1 MRNFSLLKFLALLL
15 MAVCSATLS
24 MAQNVAKNVAK
35 IGTTEYATLEEAVNS
50 VAQGKKGYIYILAD
64 ASFDKLSID
73 GKQIIINLQTHT
85 VKGNSIDVNG
95 VEGVDTYLKILDSK
109 AKGLTVNKNDNYSV
123 SYTASGTLEL
133 TGSITAYEGAKIK
146 VESGKVVSTTNFALL
161 AYGDVT
167 GQSDVASSIEVAG
180 GYVKAQEGCVSPRG
194 RGAAATISGTAVL
207 ESLDNAAVMG
217 NGTYNSN
224 EKLGGTS
231 ITIMGKCWLIG
242 RIQSDGYAACGI
254 YHPQQGTLTIKYSS
268 GIPNIVA
275 VNGAGI
281 VMRGGTLDYRAGN
294 ITATGDANFTGK
306 VGDSRVVVGTS
317 GIVYD
322 RDCNYYDVA
331 NAKIAISDNSGVK
344 KVVGAK
350 SAIEVV
356 NENNQAV
363 DNVFDIQGGTFSS
376 DVSAYVNTDGG
387 RETFE
392 HEGTYYVGK
401 FKAQVEGGLKYE
413 TALTAINNAPAG
425 STVKLL
431 KDCSESGRAPEV
443 TKNVTLDLN
452 GKNLTFSYITASKG
466 GNLTIK
472 DSGNGGTYTGTG
484 ANYSVLVKK
493 GGVFNLESGTL
504 TNSSTAS
511 GTSNVVVRVEGGTAT
526 TPAAS
531 TANIKGGKIE
541 SKGTPVF
548 VRDPGATVNV
558 SGGDLVGSGLACIAG
573 NGSDG
578 MGGTTINVSGGTLTA
593 KPYDATSAACGIYHP
608 NEGTLTIT
616 GGTINVTDGVGV
628 LMRGGEMTMTGGE
641 INATGDANRT
651 GSVGDTNQKI
661 GVSGVIFDRD
671 ANYPAVATT
680 SISIDGKAKVNG
692 AKEAVEL
699 INTNNVADAKSAFK
713 LKGGT
718 YNKDVSALLD
728 ANSVAEQKDGA
739 YVVTTYY
746 AQVGETKY
754 ATLQAAVDAVPEGGS
769 GNIEVIADA
778 TFNELKIKDKTIN
791 LDLLKHTVKGNY
803 IDVYND
809 KGQANLNIK
818 DSSPDKALS
827 VDKNNDYAVSYTNS
841 GILEMTH
848 IIGAY
853 YGAGINVESGT
864 IVSTNDMALSAI
876 GDDTGQKDIKSY
888 IKITGGYIK
897 AKSYCACP
905 EGRGAS
911 VTIEGNAVL
920 ESLDNAAVAG
930 NGTNTATKK
939 LGGTSISIGGPCWL
953 IGRSQTE
960 GDAACGIYHPQQGT
974 LTLKNSSGIPNI
986 VAVNGAGIV
995 MRGGTLDY
1003 QAGNI
1008 TATGDANFTGKI
1020 GDSSVEVGT
1029 CGIVYDRD
1037 CGYYDV
1043 ANAKINI
1050 SDNSEEKKVV
1060 GTKSAIQV
1068 INDKNQNIDGVFDIQ
1083 GGNFSSDVSKYCAVG
1098 FTATPNSDGT
1108 YGISKVGDLSVMVA
1122 YDKSYENVAEGGTV
1136 DINMD
1141 TVNKI
1146 MVAKTEVANVNTT
1159 LTKTFANTGWNAFF
1173 VPFDFTLTAEMLND
1187 FEFAKLYAVIAENNA
1202 PVVNFKTVA
1211 ANEKISAYSP
1221 YLIKAKTVDSHS
1233 LNVGAV
1239 TYESNV
1245 GEPVY
1250 FDFTDKTYIFYPVM
1264 ENTYIAAEKGYYL
1277 NSEKN
1282 SFVYNKNA
1290 GAYVPPLRFY
1300 MTIWDNKTEDY
1311 IVPTSGGASKVK
1323 FCVIGEGEATG
1334 ITDIVGDAAN
1344 ASGKVYNLQGV
1355 LVGNTTE
1362 GLPKGVYIKNGRK
1375 VIVK

>member
-1 MRNFSLLKFLALLL
+1 MSNRDAEGTFQHITIKYMRNFTLHKFLAMLL

-24 MAQNVAKNVAK
+24 VAKNVAK

-64 ASFDKLSID
+64 ASFDDLRIE
-73 GKQIIINLQTHT
+73 GKQIIINLQNHT
-85 VKGNSIDVNG
+85 VTGNKIDVYG
-95 VEGVDTYLKILDSK
+95 TEGTVTYLKILDSK
-109 AKGLTVNKNDNYSV
+109 ANGLSVDKNNNYSV
-123 SYTASGTLEL
+123 SYTTSGTLQL
-133 TGSITAYEGAKIK
+133 TRSITAYEGACIK
-146 VESGKVVSTTNFALL
+146 VESGTVVSTTSFALL
-161 AYGDVT
+161 AYGDKT
-167 GQSDVASSIEVAG
+167 GQNDVASSIEVTG

-194 RGAAATISGTAVL
+194 RGAAATISGAAVL

-217 NGTYNSN
+217 NGTYNDY
-224 EKLGGTS
+224 EKFGGTS

-242 RIQSDGYAACGI
+242 RIQTSGYAACGI
-254 YHPQQGTLTIKYSS
+254 YHPQQGTLTIKYSR

-331 NAKIAISDNSGVK
+331 NAKITISDNSGEK

-387 RETFE
+387 REVFE

-413 TALTAINNAPAG
+413 TALTAINKAPAG
-425 STVKLL
+425 STVVLL
-431 KDCSESGRAPEV
+431 KDCSAIGSGPDIG
-443 TKNVTLDLN
+443 KNVTLDLN
-452 GKNLTFSYITASKG
+452 GKNLIFRSMTVAKG

-472 DSGNGGTYTGTG
+472 DSGSGGTYSGTG
-484 ANYSVLVKK
+484 ANYSVYVKQ

-504 TNSSTAS
+504 TNTSNAN
-511 GTSNVVVRVEGGTAT
+511 GTSNVVVRVEGGTAA

-541 SKGTPVF
+541 TKGTPVF

-558 SGGDLVGSGLACIAG
+558 SGGELKGSGLACIAG
-573 NGSDG
+573 NGTEG

-593 KPYDATSAACGIYHP
+593 KPYDDTSAACGIYHP
-608 NEGTLTIT
+608 NEGTLNIT
-616 GGTINVTDGVGV
+616 GGTINVADGVGV

-641 INATGDANRT
+641 INATGDDATRT

-680 SISIDGKAKVNG
+680 CIKIDGEAKVNG

-699 INTNNVADAKSAFK
+699 INDNNVADAKSAFK

-718 YNKDVSALLD
+718 YSSDVSALLD
-728 ANSVAEQKDGA
+728 ENSAAEEKNGV
-739 YVVTTYY
+739 YVVKTYY

-754 ATLQAAVDAVPEGGS
+754 ATLQEA
-769 GNIEVIADA
+769 ADA
-778 TFNELKIKDKTIN
+778 ATAEQTVTVLNDVDMTTDGNLTVYAGKDIVLDMNGHSIKGANADYKNILVSGKLTLMDSKENSTGKIYSEDPYKSG
-791 LDLLKHTVKGNY
+791 V
-803 IDVYND
+803 
-809 KGQANLNIK
+809 
-818 DSSPDKALS
+818 DKALIYVADNGEFVMESGHINTVLPNS
-827 VDKNNDYAVSYTNS
+827 VDNGQFA
-841 GILEMTH
+841 
-848 IIGAY
+848 IGALD
-853 YGAGINVESGT
+853 NCKVT
-864 IVSTNDMALSAI
+864 I
-876 GDDTGQKDIKSY
+876 K
-888 IKITGGYIK
+888 GG
-897 AKSYCACP
+897 
-905 EGRGAS
+905 
-911 VTIEGNAVL
+911 TIEGGYSAITGFGDPN
-920 ESLDNAAVAG
+920 DNTTITI
-930 NGTNTATKK
+930 N
-939 LGGTSISIGGPCWL
+939 GGTL
-953 IGRSQTE
+953 ICPM
-960 GDAACGIYHPQQGT
+960 DYAIYHPQPGKLTINEGATIFGGAGAICMKSGELEINGGT
-974 LTLKNSSGIPNI
+974 LTSKGKGNTGNWGDGTGGLGNAALNFCKPYGDVKATIK
-986 VAVNGAGIV
+986 
-995 MRGGTLDY
+995 GGT
-1003 QAGNI
+1003 I
-1008 TATGDANFTGKI
+1008 TAEGDAVLIDAKPTAGKTVTLAI
-1020 GDSSVEVGT
+1020 EGGT
-1029 CGIVYDRD
+1029 Y
-1037 CGYYDV
+1037 
-1043 ANAKINI
+1043 
-1050 SDNSEEKKVV
+1050 
-1060 GTKSAIQV
+1060 
-1068 INDKNQNIDGVFDIQ
+1068 
-1083 GGNFSSDVSKYCAVG
+1083 SSDVSKYCAAG

-1108 YGISKVGDLSVMVA
+1108 YGITKVGDLSVMVA
-1122 YDKSYENVAEGGTV
+1122 YDKAYDNVEAGGTV

-1146 MVAKTEVANVNTT
+1146 LVAKAEVANVTTT
-1159 LTKTFANTGWNAFF
+1159 LTKTFSSTGWNAFF

-1211 ANEKISAYSP
+1211 ANDKISAYSP
-1221 YLIKAKTVDSHS
+1221 YLIKAKTAGSHS

-1239 TYESNV
+1239 TYKSNA
-1245 GEPVY
+1245 GEPPY
-1250 FDFTDKTYIFYPVM
+1250 TATIDEIYTFYPVM
-1264 ENTYIAAEKGYYL
+1264 ENTYTAVEKGYYL
-1277 NSEKN
+1277 DSEQN
-1282 SFVYNKNA
+1282 SFVYSVNEKT
-1290 GAYVPPLRFY
+1290 YVPPLRYY
-1300 MTIWDNKTEDY
+1300 MTMWDKNTKDY

-1323 FCVIGEGEATG
+1323 FCVIGEDEPTG
-1334 ITDIVGDAAN
+1334 ITDMVDDAAN

-1355 LVGNTTE
+1355 VVGNTTE

-1375 VIVK
+1375 IIVK